1 MIIRTEST
9 DFRMRKN
16 RIPIFHSPMLGGGQQ
31 EILWVGLTDKLT
43 VKKKKK
49 KSKNTTQH
57 RHSSVDFS
65 FKLQVF
71 VCLKEGMWLKCMTKS
86 HYSRKKILFLLKTS

>member
-9 DFRMRKN
+9 DFRMHKN

-49 KSKNTTQH
+49 KARTQH
-57 RHSSVDFS
+57 NTDIPLLTFLSS
-65 FKLQVF
+65 FK
-71 VCLKEGMWLKCMTKS
+71 
-86 HYSRKKILFLLKTS
+86 FLSA